1 MLPEQLINDLHK
13 LNRADKLRAVQLLV
27 NDLALEEELGFVP
40 GAQYEIW
47 SPYDSAEAAAILTRL
62 LDEDM
67 QKPDNA

>member
-27 NDLALEEELGFVP
+27 NDLALEEEFGLVP

-47 SPYDSAEAAAILTRL
+47 SPYDSAEAAAILTKL
-62 LDEDM
+62 LDEDK